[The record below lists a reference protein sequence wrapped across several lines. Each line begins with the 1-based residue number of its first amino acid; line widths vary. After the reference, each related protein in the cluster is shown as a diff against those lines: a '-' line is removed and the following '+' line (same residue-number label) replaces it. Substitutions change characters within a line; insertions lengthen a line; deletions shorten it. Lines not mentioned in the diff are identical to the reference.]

1 MRLNASV
8 SLSSPVAAG
17 PTAIPIQMNL
27 INTPNT
33 SDPVASADYVFL
45 PGNLPPI
52 TLTSVGGAPITIEAA
67 GFGNATAN
75 GFTAINQFHVF
86 EGASASADLF
96 GRIASP
102 CEAVVR
108 NGVSK
113 QISSG
118 TGMSATFTPN
128 FSLSIS
134 NTAALCGYDHFN
146 WYQTVTHLPAG
157 HPFRA
162 ASDPTTELQ
171 TPFIDPVIGGYTY
184 QANGDDSLPFYW
196 GEDGPTAGELAANT
210 TSTSLTFFDG
220 PAWGG
225 LPSGEHIAFNT
236 MLVGVLPD
244 DTWDALYSWNW
255 MTDFNEIGRAHV

>member
-96 GRIASP
+96 GRIA
-102 CEAVVR
+102 VR
-108 NGVSK
+108 
-113 QISSG
+113 SSRPKPIHR
-118 TGMSATFTPN
+118 T
-128 FSLSIS
+128 
-134 NTAALCGYDHFN
+134 
-146 WYQTVTHLPAG
+146 
-157 HPFRA
+157 
-162 ASDPTTELQ
+162 
-171 TPFIDPVIGGYTY
+171 
-184 QANGDDSLPFYW
+184 
-196 GEDGPTAGELAANT
+196 
-210 TSTSLTFFDG
+210 
-220 PAWGG
+220 
-225 LPSGEHIAFNT
+225 
-236 MLVGVLPD
+236 
-244 DTWDALYSWNW
+244 
-255 MTDFNEIGRAHV
+255 